1 VLAREHGLN
10 DEHFDRFLTYF
21 REALSEVGVEADKA
35 EKVMKLIESKRNAV
49 LNPETDSGG
58 HR

>member
-10 DEHFDRFLTYF
+10 DGHFDRFLKHF

-35 EKVMKLIESKRNAV
+35 EKVIKLLESKRNAV
-49 LNPETDSGG
+49 LN
-58 HR
+58 R